1 MTLLW
6 AFGGSDLT
14 GGPSAVLPPL
24 LVPFALL
31 LIYGGVRGGNP
42 MKFAANQFGNYATDK
57 GLEVEGVRV
66 RLEADSPTWF
76 QVARSGGS
84 NRAYDRA
91 VQKNSRRYQK
101 QLQRGLLD
109 NEVAETEIIKPAFIQ
124 CCMLDWGGVME
135 ADGKEVPFSRQACE
149 VLFTDFPDVYD
160 ALREQA
166 AELANYR
173 IREQE
178 ETADRLGES

>member
-1 MTLLW
+1 MLT
-6 AFGGSDLT
+6 AIGGHGFTVLS
-14 GGPSAVLPPL
+14 SAVSPAL
-24 LVPFALL
+24 LVPIAALL
-31 LIYGGVRGGNP
+31 FYGGLRGGSS
-42 MKFAANQFGNYATDK
+42 MKFAASQFGNYATDK

-76 QVARSGGS
+76 LVARSGGS

-124 CCMLDWGGVME
+124 CCMLDWGGVTGE
-135 ADGKEVPFSRQACE
+135 DGKEIPFSRQACE
-149 VLFTDFPDVYD
+149 ELFAEYPDVYD
-160 ALREQA
+160 VLREQA
-166 AELANYR
+166 SELANYR